1 MNKRMIAYMQGI
13 LMVCEA
19 GLLLLPLIT
28 AFIYGESGTIPAFL
42 FTMALLCIIGLIL
55 IKLKPQ
61 DKTIYARDGLV
72 IVALGWILLSLF
84 GSLPYYISGEIPSF
98 IDALFESVS
107 GLTTTGSS
115 ILSDI
120 EGLSKSLLFWRNLT
134 NWIGGMGVLVFVM
147 AVLPLTGGGGDL
159 HLMKAEAP
167 GPSVGKLVPK
177 SNRTARILYLI
188 YFALTV
194 LCAVFLLIG
203 GMPLFDSITTAFGTA
218 GTGGF
223 SIYNAGIAQCTP
235 FCQTVIA
242 IFMAL
247 FGINFNIYF
256 LILIKRVKDA
266 LKSEELWTYIGIIIV
281 SVAVITANISNQFA
295 SIGEAFHHASFQVSS
310 LMTSTGF
317 STIDFNQ
324 WPELSRTI
332 LLMIMCIGACAGS
345 TGGGFKV
352 SRVILLVKYA
362 AKEIRS
368 ISHPRSIRVLKFEGS
383 RVKDETIRGTM
394 AYFIVYVAILCLSI
408 VLVSFDKT
416 DMTTNITSVISTLNN
431 MGPNLGPRL
440 VEGATAGYGA
450 GGPFS
455 NFGTFSNLSKIVF
468 ILDMLFGRLEF
479 FPLIVLLTP
488 PKSLRHKIAN
498 RKRL

>member
-1 MNKRMIAYMQGI
+1 
-13 LMVCEA
+13 
-19 GLLLLPLIT
+19 
-28 AFIYGESGTIPAFL
+28 
-42 FTMALLCIIGLIL
+42 
-55 IKLKPQ
+55 
-61 DKTIYARDGLV
+61 
-72 IVALGWILLSLF
+72 
-84 GSLPYYISGEIPSF
+84 
-98 IDALFESVS
+98 
-107 GLTTTGSS
+107 
-115 ILSDI
+115 
-120 EGLSKSLLFWRNLT
+120 
-134 NWIGGMGVLVFVM
+134 
-147 AVLPLTGGGGDL
+147 
-159 HLMKAEAP
+159 
-167 GPSVGKLVPK
+167 
-177 SNRTARILYLI
+177 
-188 YFALTV
+188 
-194 LCAVFLLIG
+194 
-203 GMPLFDSITTAFGTA
+203 
-218 GTGGF
+218 
-223 SIYNAGIAQCTP
+223 
-235 FCQTVIA
+235 
-242 IFMAL
+242 
-247 FGINFNIYF
+247 
-256 LILIKRVKDA
+256 
-266 LKSEELWTYIGIIIV
+266 
-281 SVAVITANISNQFA
+281 
-295 SIGEAFHHASFQVSS
+295 
-310 LMTSTGF
+310 
-317 STIDFNQ
+317 
-324 WPELSRTI
+324 
-332 LLMIMCIGACAGS
+332 MIMCIGACAGS